1 MNRDE
6 IKLIAMITMFCNH
19 FAHVF
24 LTPGSLPYE
33 CLIDTGYFTA
43 ITMCYFLVEGYGY
56 TRSKVKYAQRLFV
69 FGCLSQIPYSLA
81 LKTWN
86 LNMMFTLFI
95 CFLLICVLEYVTHP
109 VERRVLALLLV
120 FCTSFTDWAWLAA
133 IFTWLFVWSKGDR
146 KKTLISYMV
155 SVVLFGT
162 TNMISCVSYFPVPE
176 SLIRTGMSCVGLI
189 ASGILILYFYN
200 GKCAAGKDRY
210 RYKKWFFY
218 IFYPGHLMLLW
229 LIDLLWF

>member
-1 MNRDE
+1 M
-6 IKLIAMITMFCNH
+6 
-19 FAHVF
+19 
-24 LTPGSLPYE
+24 
-33 CLIDTGYFTA
+33 
-43 ITMCYFLVEGYGY
+43 
-56 TRSKVKYAQRLFV
+56 

-81 LKTWN
+81 LKTEN

>member
-1 MNRDE
+1 MNRDV

-24 LTPGSLPYE
+24 LIPGSLMHE

-43 ITMCYFLVEGYGY
+43 ITMCFFLVEGYGY
-56 TRSKVKYAQRLFV
+56 TRSKVKYAQRLFL

-81 LKTWN
+81 LKTGN

-95 CFLLICVLEYVTHP
+95 CFLLICVLENVNDP
-109 VERRVLALLLV
+109 AERRILALLLV
-120 FCTSFTDWAWLAA
+120 FCTSFADWAWLAA
-133 IFTWLFVWSKGDR
+133 IFTWLFVWSKDDR
-146 KKTLISYMV
+146 KKTMMSYAV

-162 TNMISCVSYFPVPE
+162 TNLISCVPYYSVPE
-176 SLIRTGMSCVGLI
+176 SLMHTVMSCVGLI
-189 ASGILILYFYN
+189 ASGIVILYFYN
-200 GKCAAGKDRY
+200 GKCAVEKG

-229 LIDLLWF
+229 LINLLWV